1 MVNRHDLVAFLDDLL
16 RPPPELKDSSR
27 NGLQV
32 EGTDSIRRVAFGV
45 DASLALFQAAAAWDA
60 QAIVVHHGLFWHDG
74 YSRVLGADAARLR
87 VLLGAGLNLYAS
99 HVPLDC
105 HPRVGNNAVI
115 ARRLGLL
122 EIEPFG
128 LYGGVSIGCKGRLP
142 EPLPLAA
149 LVRHIETSIEAPCR
163 LLDAGCVQP
172 LARIGVVSGGG
183 ADLVSQCPA
192 AGVHCLLTGEL
203 THAAFHPAHEA
214 ATPIVAAGHY
224 ATEVWGLRALL
235 VEVQAALPVECRFLD
250 LPTGC

>member
-1 MVNRHDLVAFLDDLL
+1 MVTRRELVAFLDELL
-16 RPPPELKDSSR
+16 RPPAELKDSSR

-32 EGTDSIRRVAFGV
+32 EGTDGIHRVAFGV

-74 YSRVLGADAARLR
+74 YSRVVGAEAARLR

-128 LYGGVSIGCKGRLP
+128 FYGGVPIGCQGRLP
-142 EPLPLAA
+142 EPMTLGALAS
-149 LVRHIETSIEAPCR
+149 HIQTTLEAACR
-163 LLDAGCVQP
+163 VLDAGCVQP
-172 LARIGVVSGGG
+172 VATLGVVSGGG

-224 ATEVWGLRALL
+224 ATEVWGLRALMI
-235 VEVQAALPVECRFLD
+235 EVQAACPVECRFFD